1 MVARN
6 LLDVEALED
15 FISLSERT
23 LAKVKNAFNLPEL
36 YFSFTHLVCRS
47 AITAKGAYNGH
58 MSHDIHADNCIIY
71 PNGTCSSASPAFG
84 WRHFSAI
91 VYLNDDFK
99 GGELVFVSNNRE
111 ETVEVKTIS

>member
-6 LLDVEALED
+6 LLDVEALEE

-23 LAKVKNAFNLPEL
+23 LAKVKNAFDLPEL

-47 AITAKGAYNGH
+47 AIAKETSKGH
-58 MSHDIHADNCIIY
+58 MSHDIHADNCINY
-71 PNGTCSSASPAFG
+71 PNGTCSSESPAFS

-91 VYLNDDFK
+91 VYLNDNFK
-99 GGELVFVSNNRE
+99 GGELVFVANNRE
-111 ETVEVKTIS
+111 ETVQVKIHF

>member
-6 LLDVEALED
+6 LLEVEVLEE

-23 LAKVKNAFNLPEL
+23 LEKVKNAFNLPEL

-47 AITAKGAYNGH
+47 AINRESSKGH
-58 MSHDIHADNCIIY
+58 MSHDIHADNCINY
-71 PNGTCSSASPAFG
+71 PNGTCSTESPAFS

-99 GGELVFVSNNRE
+99 GGELIFVLNNRE
-111 ETVEVKTIS
+111 ETVEVYIYP